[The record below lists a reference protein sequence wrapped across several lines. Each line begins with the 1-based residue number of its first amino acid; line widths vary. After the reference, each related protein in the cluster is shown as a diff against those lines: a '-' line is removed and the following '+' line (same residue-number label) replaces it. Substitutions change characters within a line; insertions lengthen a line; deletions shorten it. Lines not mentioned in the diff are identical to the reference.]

1 MKKNWKS
8 APWIVRLI
16 YLYWVIPV
24 VLVAL
29 SFIYVISKAE
39 VKGMW
44 RIPFDLLRS
53 MLETMPIVTSIDTA
67 FGIISLLGAFYGW
80 RLLRGSLI
88 SRAILELFSWLTI
101 TYSSVFFLFPN
112 LQYFELAETPSGLND
127 LSFIWTFVTWLILVL
142 EASVLVALRKPSVRK
157 YANTI

>member
-101 TYSSVFFLFPN
+101 TYSSVFFFIS
-112 LQYFELAETPSGLND
+112 QFTVFRISGD
-127 LSFIWTFVTWLILVL
+127 TVGL
-142 EASVLVALRKPSVRK
+142 E
-157 YANTI
+157 